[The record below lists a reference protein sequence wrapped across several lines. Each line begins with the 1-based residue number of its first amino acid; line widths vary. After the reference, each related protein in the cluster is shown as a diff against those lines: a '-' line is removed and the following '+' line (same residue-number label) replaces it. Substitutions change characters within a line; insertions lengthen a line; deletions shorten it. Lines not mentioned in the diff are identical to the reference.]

1 MKSLFGTMPQIML
14 IYGTSL
20 ILPNTK
26 ETIGLVWG
34 EGNFIIDS
42 CWIMDCRVATKKV
55 SALNSQSLCWN
66 SAIKASP
73 SERWKWKSIDDTL
86 APFSGWRWSVAM
98 ETECFSFLRHDAAQL
113 DTQMKIDVFL
123 HRHYRHGSSRQK
135 INHLA
140 RQTALGVQEL
150 WLSREST

>member
-1 MKSLFGTMPQIML
+1 MDTVKRGGRKVKDEIFFGTMPQIML

-73 SERWKWKSIDDTL
+73 SKRVANDGNGKVLTTL
-86 APFSGWRWSVAM
+86 WRLSPGWRWSVAM
-98 ETECFSFLRHDAAQL
+98 ETECFSP
-113 DTQMKIDVFL
+113 
-123 HRHYRHGSSRQK
+123 SRRSPVGHADE
-135 INHLA
+135 NWCLL
-140 RQTALGVQEL
+140 TST
-150 WLSREST
+150 LSPWKLSTKNQSPC